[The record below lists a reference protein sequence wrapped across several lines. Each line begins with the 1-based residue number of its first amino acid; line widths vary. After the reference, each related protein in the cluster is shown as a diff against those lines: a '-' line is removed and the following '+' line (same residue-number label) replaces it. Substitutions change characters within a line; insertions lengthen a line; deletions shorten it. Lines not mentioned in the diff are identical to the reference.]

1 MKTPIQ
7 QLIRTLNEL
16 SEPRVSD
23 SLEQEEYKGG
33 LRVAAAYAKQ
43 MLDKEKEF
51 IQEVYWEGGQEVP
64 QHWSTV
70 DDWYNKTFNAKE
82 K

>member
-1 MKTPIQ
+1 MKTPLQ
-7 QLIRTLNEL
+7 ELIRTLNGL
-16 SEPRVSD
+16 SEPLVSD

-51 IQEVYWEGGQEVP
+51 IKEVYWEGGPEVP
-64 QHWSTV
+64 QPLSTV